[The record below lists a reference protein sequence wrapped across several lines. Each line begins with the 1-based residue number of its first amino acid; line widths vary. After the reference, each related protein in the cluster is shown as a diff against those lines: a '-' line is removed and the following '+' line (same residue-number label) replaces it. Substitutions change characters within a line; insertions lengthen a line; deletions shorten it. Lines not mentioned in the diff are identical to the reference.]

1 MDGDE
6 STVWSEEVATDLARG
21 ALDSLGLGDASL
33 TLLKFGLLAN
43 FRVENPPRFLKLADP
58 GFRSAHPI
66 LERSLRLSAWLDA
79 NGFPTAAAAEEG
91 LAEPVVVGSAW
102 AGLWDWVDARE
113 ERPEPRLTGQL
124 LRRLHDLLSDCPVP
138 VPEIDHLEVARRHIA
153 ALREKSDLDEGSI
166 QFLLDRADAMGR
178 EWARFG
184 SELGTGKIHGDMAI
198 DNVLTTSA
206 GPVLIDLDNAQIG
219 PRDWDLIKVLPGSPG
234 GWSEDEWTEFA
245 RGYGY
250 DPRTAPGSEVLRDVR
265 HLRTLVWTLSDRRYT
280 AQLERGTRLLTEWM
294 AAPEK
299 RCFELD
305 WLPAGVS

>member
-1 MDGDE
+1 MSREG
-6 STVWSEEVATDLARG
+6 STAWSEEIATDLGRR
-21 ALDSLGLGDASL
+21 ALASMGLGDASL

-43 FRVENPPRFLKLADP
+43 FRVENPPRFLKVADP
-58 GFRSAHPI
+58 GFRSAQPI

-79 NGFPTAAAAEEG
+79 NGFPAAGAASEG
-91 LAEPVVVGSAW
+91 FAEPVQVDGAW
-102 AGLWDWVDARE
+102 AGLWRWENARD
-113 ERPEPRLTGQL
+113 ERPRPKPTGEL
-124 LRRLHDLLSDCPVP
+124 LRRLHELLADCPVP
-138 VPEIDHLEVARRHIA
+138 LPEIDHLEVGRRHIA
-153 ALREKSDLDEGSI
+153 ALREKSDLDDASI
-166 QFLLDRADAMGR
+166 DFLLARADAMER

-198 DNVLTTSA
+198 DNVLTTDR
-206 GPVLIDLDNAQIG
+206 GPVLIDLDNAQVG
-219 PRDWDLIKVLPGSPG
+219 PREWDLVKVTPGSPG
-234 GWSEDEWTEFA
+234 GWEEEEWAEFV

-250 DPRTAPGSEVLRDVR
+250 DPRGAPGSDVLRDVR

-280 AQLERGTRLLTEWM
+280 AQLERGGRLLGEWM